1 MDYKNGGIVCQK
13 KKNNRN
19 ESMRWK
25 EKSLIFRQYN
35 CIHSGCKY
43 FKYKNV

>member
-13 KKNNRN
+13 KKQKW
-19 ESMRWK
+19 EHMM
-25 EKSLIFRQYN
+25 EIKSLIFRQYN
-35 CIHSGCKY
+35 CIHSGCKH